1 MAPFAGG
8 SRVSVYL
15 LVVAT
20 ALSVS
25 FLVAFAMWRLGIKYR
40 WHREIRPRDV
50 HKEPTPRLGGIAVF
64 AGITVAAFIASKLS
78 GFEDVFANPRAVLA
92 VVAAA
97 FIVVA
102 LGVVDDIIELD
113 WLTKLSGQI
122 IAAGVVAWQGVQIVS
137 LPIGGITLFSPTLSL
152 ILTVLAIVLVMN
164 AVNFIDG
171 LDGLVAGVALI
182 STGVFFLYAFVLSI
196 GESGAT
202 SFGLATLLTLL
213 LAGGLLGF
221 LPLNWHPAKLFL
233 GDSGSLL
240 VGLMMSVSAISVTGQ
255 IDPGTV
261 SPTQLLPAFLPV
273 ILPLAVLIVPLV
285 DFSLAVGRRLRRGMS
300 PFDADRAHL
309 HHRLLDMGHTHQQ
322 AVLILYAWTAVLA
335 MGTLMF
341 LFVAWYWALVIIAV
355 GLIGSTVVTLS
366 PGNRAADDPLSVD
379 QETTP

>member
-1 MAPFAGG
+1 MIL
-8 SRVSVYL
+8 YL

-25 FLVAFAMWRLGIKYR
+25 FLVAFALWRLGIKYR

-50 HKEPTPRLGGIAVF
+50 HTEPTPRLGGIAVF
-64 AGITVAAFIASKLS
+64 AGITVAAFIASQLP

-92 VVAAA
+92 VLAAA

-113 WLTKLSGQI
+113 WTTKLSGQI

-152 ILTVLAIVLVMN
+152 VLTVLAIVLVMN

-273 ILPLAVLIVPLV
+273 ILPLAVLIVPLM

-341 LFVAWYWALVIIAV
+341 LFVAWYWALVIIAA

-366 PGNRAADDPLSVD
+366 PGNRAANDPLSLD

>member
-1 MAPFAGG
+1 MSFYFFLA
-8 SRVSVYL
+8 
-15 LVVAT
+15 LVTIAT
-20 ALSVS
+20 S
-25 FLVAFAMWRLGIKYR
+25 FLVALALWRLGIKYR

-64 AGITVAAFIASKLS
+64 VGLVVGVVVGSQVPALAP
-78 GFEDVFANPRAVLA
+78 VFDQPRAIYAVL
-92 VVAAA
+92 AAA

-113 WLTKLSGQI
+113 WVTKLSGQI
-122 IAAGVVAWQGVQIVS
+122 LAAGVVAWQGVQIVS
-137 LPIGGITLFSPTLSL
+137 LPVGGITLFSPTLSL
-152 ILTVLAIVLVMN
+152 VLTVLAIVLVMN

-196 GESGAT
+196 GETGAS
-202 SFGLATLLTLL
+202 SFDLATLLTVL
-213 LAGGLLGF
+213 LAGALLGF

-240 VGLMMSVSAISVTGQ
+240 VGLLMSVSAISVTGQ
-255 IDPGTV
+255 IDPATV

-285 DFSLAVGRRLRRGMS
+285 DFALAVGRRLRRGMS

-309 HHRLLDMGHTHQQ
+309 HHRLLDMGHSHQQ

-335 MGTLMF
+335 IGTLMF
-341 LFVAWYWALVIIAV
+341 LFIAWYWAVLIIV
-355 GLIGSTVVTLS
+355 LGLMGSAVVTLS
-366 PGNRAADDPLSVD
+366 PDDAVTDDPLAIEEEVD
-379 QETTP
+379 S